1 MKTRLVLADDHPVV
15 LHGLQQMFEREPD
28 FAVVASTQSGEAA
41 LKAVRTHR
49 PDVLVIDVRMP
60 DRSGMDVVRTL
71 KDERIECR
79 AVLFTATIP
88 PDEIADA
95 MRLGVRGVVL
105 KESPYATLVDCVR
118 AVTRGQTWFDT
129 SAGRSKEP
137 DEGLTSRELAIVRM
151 IARGLRN
158 RAIAE
163 ELSITEGTVKVHLH
177 HIYEKLRVESRLELV
192 LAAQRKG
199 LA

>member
-1 MKTRLVLADDHPVV
+1 
-15 LHGLQQMFEREPD
+15 
-28 FAVVASTQSGEAA
+28 
-41 LKAVRTHR
+41 
-49 PDVLVIDVRMP
+49 
-60 DRSGMDVVRTL
+60 VRTL
-71 KDERIECR
+71 KDERIDCR

-105 KESPYATLVDCVR
+105 KESPSSTLVDCVR
-118 AVTRGQTWFDT
+118 AVARGQTWFDT
-129 SAGRSKEP
+129 SADRMKEA
-137 DEGLTSRELAIVRM
+137 DDGLTSRELAIVRM

-158 RAIAE
+158 RVIAE